1 MKTDIRVGIGY
12 DIHRFAA
19 GRRLVLGGVTI
30 PYKKGLAGH
39 SDADVVLHAVA
50 DALLGAVGAGDIGQH
65 FPNTDKRFK
74 GISSLVLLRRVAGM
88 LKKGG
93 WRVGNI
99 DIMLLL
105 EAPRIGAYRGRMC
118 RRMAQAL
125 GTAPGR
131 VSVKA
136 TTQEGV
142 GSIGRNKAAAA
153 YAVAVVYKGPVS
165 QERKRK

>member
-19 GRRLVLGGVTI
+19 GRKLVLGGVTV
-30 PYKKGLAGH
+30 PHKKGLAGH

-50 DALLGAVGAGDIGQH
+50 DALLGAVGAGDIGRH
-65 FPNTDKRFK
+65 FPDTDKRFS

-88 LKKGG
+88 LKKDG
-93 WRVGNI
+93 WRVSNV
-99 DIMLLL
+99 DVMLLL
-105 EAPRIGAYRGRMC
+105 EAPRIGPYRDRMR

-125 GTAPGR
+125 GVAVGR

-142 GSIGRNKAAAA
+142 GAIGENRAAAS
-153 YAVAVVYKGPVS
+153 YAVAAVYKG
-165 QERKRK
+165 R